1 MECIEFDKKTSGE
14 FLENFLIFKRQKGFL
29 ASMNMN
35 RKDVYLLLREWKAVL
50 HESRVTAIE
59 SEVEVIFPDS
69 IDKDLLVKG
78 DNDREISGFVYPDD
92 SRRLRGGIYWKGEL
106 VGFMTP
112 REEKGGWRVGAIY
125 IDSEAR
131 ERVKGIGSIAISKF
145 FEDREAANLLIGV
158 DNISSQRAFSNAG
171 FEDTG
176 KKYVD
181 DSDGWEATVWSR
193 ELGVS

>member
-1 MECIEFDKKTSGE
+1 
-14 FLENFLIFKRQKGFL
+14 
-29 ASMNMN
+29 MN
-35 RKDVYLLLREWKAVL
+35 RKDISLLLREWKVVL
-50 HESRVTAIE
+50 HETREVAIE

-69 IDKDLLVKG
+69 INKDLLEKG
-78 DNDREISGFVYPDD
+78 DADSEISGFVYPNDN
-92 SRRLRGGIYWKGEL
+92 SRLRGGIYWRGEL

-125 IDSEAR
+125 IDSESR

-145 FEDREAANLLIGV
+145 FEGREASDLLIGV
-158 DNISSQRAFSNAG
+158 DNISSKRAFSNAG
-171 FEDTG
+171 FVDTG

-193 ELGVS
+193 MSRETQS

>member
-1 MECIEFDKKTSGE
+1 MS
-14 FLENFLIFKRQKGFL
+14 
-29 ASMNMN
+29 
-35 RKDVYLLLREWKAVL
+35 RKDMSLLLKEWKVFL
-50 HESRVTAIE
+50 NESREVAIE

-69 IDKDLLVKG
+69 IDRDLLLKG
-78 DNDREISGFVYPDD
+78 DTDSEVSGFVYPDD
-92 SRRLRGGIYWKGEL
+92 SSRSRGGIYWRGDL

-125 IDSEAR
+125 IDNEVR

-145 FEDREAANLLIGV
+145 FVGREAADLLIGV

-171 FEDTG
+171 FKDTG

-181 DSDGWEATVWSR
+181 DNDGWEATVWSR
-193 ELGVS
+193 ASLAPQA

>member
-1 MECIEFDKKTSGE
+1 
-14 FLENFLIFKRQKGFL
+14 
-29 ASMNMN
+29 MN
-35 RKDVYLLLREWKAVL
+35 RKETKLLVEGWRNLLKETRE
-50 HESRVTAIE
+50 TAIA
-59 SEVEVIFPDS
+59 SDVEVVFPDG
-69 IDKDLLVKG
+69 IPEDLLMKG
-78 DNDREISGFVYPDD
+78 DSDGEISGFVYPHDV
-92 SRRLRGGIYWKGEL
+92 SRARGGIYWRGDL

-112 REEKGGWRVGAIY
+112 REEKGGWRVGAVY

-145 FEDREAANLLIGV
+145 FECREAADLLIGV

-181 DSDGWEATVWSR
+181 KSDGWEATVWSR
-193 ELGVS
+193 VSLESQT

>member
-1 MECIEFDKKTSGE
+1 
-14 FLENFLIFKRQKGFL
+14 
-29 ASMNMN
+29 MN
-35 RKDVYLLLREWKAVL
+35 RKDTHLLLREWKVFL
-50 HESRVTAIE
+50 NETREDVIDR
-59 SEVEVIFPDS
+59 EVEVVFPDS
-69 IDKDLLVKG
+69 GIDKELLEKG
-78 DNDREISGFVYPDD
+78 NSDGEISGFVYPND
-92 SRRLRGGIYWKGEL
+92 SNLLRGGIYWQGGL

-125 IDSEAR
+125 IDSEVR

-145 FEDREAANLLIGV
+145 FVGREAADLLIGV

-171 FEDTG
+171 FVDTG

-193 ELGVS
+193 GL

>member
-1 MECIEFDKKTSGE
+1 
-14 FLENFLIFKRQKGFL
+14 
-29 ASMNMN
+29 MN
-35 RKDVYLLLREWKAVL
+35 RKDIKLLVEGWRNLLREVR
-50 HESRVTAIE
+50 EIAIP
-59 SEVEVIFPDS
+59 SEVEVKFPDS
-69 IDKDLLVKG
+69 IDKDLLIKG
-78 DNDREISGFVYPDD
+78 DNDSEISGFVYPDD
-92 SRRLRGGIYWKGEL
+92 SSRLRGGIYWRGEL

-112 REEKGGWRVGAIY
+112 REEEGGWRVGAIY

-131 ERVKGIGSIAISKF
+131 ERVKGIGSISISKF
-145 FEDREAANLLIGV
+145 FVGREAADLLIGV

-193 ELGVS
+193 VSI